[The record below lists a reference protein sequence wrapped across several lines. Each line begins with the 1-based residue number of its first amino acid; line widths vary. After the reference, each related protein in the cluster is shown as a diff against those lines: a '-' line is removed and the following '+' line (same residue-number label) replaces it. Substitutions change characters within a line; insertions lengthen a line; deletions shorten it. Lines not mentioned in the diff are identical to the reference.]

1 VWGSAAIR
9 YRSAEPYTL
18 EEVMMQ
24 VNFRHNVAA
33 IVLFVAACG
42 GERDTPAPSRDNA
55 VADNPAVTA
64 APASTDPRAAIFL
77 EKGCPQCHT
86 ISALG
91 VKSPAEIGPDL
102 TIAYTDVKS
111 RFNMELEEFLKNPT
125 GTMQMVLS
133 SQIKLSP
140 AERDSIIEI
149 LKDLH
154 EESEDKDD
162 K

>member
-1 VWGSAAIR
+1 MQL
-9 YRSAEPYTL
+9 RSRL
-18 EEVMMQ
+18 VM
-24 VNFRHNVAA
+24 VAV
-33 IVLFVAACG
+33 VLLIAACG
-42 GERDTPAPSRDNA
+42 GPRDTPAVSGD
-55 VADNPAVTA
+55 DPAPDGSATSGTPA
-64 APASTDPRAAIFL
+64 ATDPRAAIFI

-154 EESEDKDD
+154 EESDDEDHK
-162 K
+162 